1 MMIENAHS
9 VKKCLTCQ
17 RWSGWREPDA
27 LHDSITY
34 DASRQLGECVEGPWH
49 GSLRSVRNAC
59 GRWVVWEKLVNSASP
74 DC

>member
-1 MMIENAHS
+1 MLIENARS

-17 RWSGWREPDA
+17 RWSGWRQA
-27 LHDSITY
+27 DSRLDNIAY
-34 DASRQLGECVEGPWH
+34 DPSRLLGECIEGPWH

-59 GRWVVWEKLVNSASP
+59 GRWVVWEKLVSSALP